1 MAHDWP
7 PAFQIRRSQR
17 AKRVLLGFHPQRGL
31 EIVTPKSL
39 STAQALALLEQ
50 HRDWIE
56 KHQQRL
62 PPLPAR
68 DGHDASNLPST
79 IALPAIDQQWT
90 LVHVASRHM
99 RATLRSHAQERR
111 LEFYGST
118 DELWPLLR
126 RWLIALGKQHLLPQL
141 HQLAQMQSDPLKGSN
156 ARWNHSRWGSCSRD
170 GRINLSARLLFLAPH
185 EVHYVLQHELNHLH
199 HFDHSPAF
207 WQALEL
213 RLPGARAID
222 RALRRI
228 HAHGNLPQWLS
239 LL

>member
-31 EIVTPKSL
+31 EIVTPKPL
-39 STAQALALLEQ
+39 STAHALALLEQ

-56 KHQQRL
+56 KHRQRL
-62 PPLPAR
+62 APVPVR
-68 DGHDASNLPST
+68 DGQCASNLPRT

-90 LVHVASRHM
+90 LAHVTTGHTRT
-99 RATLRSHAQERR
+99 TLRSVAPERR
-111 LEFYGST
+111 LDFYGSAN
-118 DELWPLLR
+118 ELWPLLR
-126 RWLIALGKQHLLPQL
+126 RWLITQGKQHLLPRL

-156 ARWNHSRWGSCSRD
+156 VRWNHSRWGSCSRD

-185 EVHYVLQHELNHLH
+185 EAHYVLQHELNHLH
-199 HFDHSPAF
+199 HFNHSPAF
-207 WQALEL
+207 WQALEH

-222 RALRRI
+222 RTLRRL
-228 HAHGNLPQWLS
+228 HAHSNLPQWLS